1 MTSFLTTAG
10 MERSSGLVWL
20 FSENADV
27 KCQRLPRRGEVCP
40 PKRIPEPV
48 RALLALSFPGFRTA
62 TEPLRQGGTQHTLIW
77 EESDFSS
84 KLWAIT
90 TLLRMTLFPP

>member
-1 MTSFLTTAG
+1 MS
-10 MERSSGLVWL
+10 
-20 FSENADV
+20 
-27 KCQRLPRRGEVCP
+27 

-48 RALLALSFPGFRTA
+48 RALLVLSFHGFRRA
-62 TEPLRQGGTQHTLIW
+62 MEPLRQGGTQQTLIW

>member
-1 MTSFLTTAG
+1 
-10 MERSSGLVWL
+10 MERSSGLGWL

-27 KCQRLPRRGEVCP
+27 KCQRLQRGGEICP

-48 RALLALSFPGFRTA
+48 RALLVFSFHGFRRA
-62 TEPLRQGGTQHTLIW
+62 MEPLSQGGTQQTLIW

-90 TLLRMTLFPP
+90 TLLRMTLFPPRSGV